1 MTRYSAYIR
10 NNGKNRKKTGIFLW
24 HFSSM
29 VAGLIV
35 VAGCAVSSEYQRLS
49 DLVPESYR
57 APADRAG

>member
-24 HFSSM
+24 HFSGM
-29 VAGLIV
+29 VAALIV
-35 VAGCAVSSEYQRLS
+35 VAGCAVSSEYQRPS